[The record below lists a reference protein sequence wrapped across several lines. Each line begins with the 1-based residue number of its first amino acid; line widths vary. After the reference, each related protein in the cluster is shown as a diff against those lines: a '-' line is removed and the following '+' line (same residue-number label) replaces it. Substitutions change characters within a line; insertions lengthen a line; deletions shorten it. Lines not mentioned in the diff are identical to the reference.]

1 MKRFEYFFIGFV
13 IYLAVGISALMSAH
27 YGYVLAGEGSE
38 EYERYILAG
47 AFGIFDII
55 IAILAAD
62 ATSKRFTQF
71 TSRILFIILFAL
83 SSLSGA
89 AYMLGKQA
97 EGQGGRVA
105 LIQSEIETLDKQIA
119 QLDPVKRPGNLREL
133 RKAREKA
140 YSRLQAITE
149 EQGGEVT
156 KANAIFIYLSKEVGI
171 DADSLAALTRLLAMF
186 SLNLSGVVLAAWRNQ
201 KNQFAYGPID
211 TNSFVYSKTQNTVH
225 KPTLMSTRETDQ
237 IKKAILSGEVRPS
250 VTQVAKHFTSNNR
263 AKAEEHLIALEQ
275 IGVLKNRGQ
284 GKRREIL

>member
-71 TSRILFIILFAL
+71 TSRILFIVLFIL

-97 EGQGGRVA
+97 EGQGSRVT
-105 LIQSEIETLDKQIA
+105 LIQSEIEMLDKQIA

-140 YSRLQAITE
+140 YARLQVITE

-171 DADSLAALTRLLAMF
+171 DADSLAAITRLLAMF

-201 KNQFAYGPID
+201 KNQIVQSSNRVDP
-211 TNSFVYSKTQNTVH
+211 
-225 KPTLMSTRETDQ
+225 ETDQ
-237 IKKAILSGEVRPS
+237 IKKAILSGDVRPS
-250 VTQVAKHFTSNNR
+250 VTQVAKHFTNNNR

-275 IGVLKNRGQ
+275 MGVLKNRGQ